1 LINLN
6 FYLNSYLKSKII
18 TNFFFK
24 KGQVFGEESKD
35 KKVLVLVHGYLDNS
49 NSFKPIAP
57 LLTTNQYYLIAID
70 LPGKYKIE
78 IPGYKQIESS
88 SVSSFSDTVL
98 KLYCL
103 IPI

>member
-1 LINLN
+1 MIDLN

-18 TNFFFK
+18 TNFFFLK

-35 KKVLVLVHGYLDNS
+35 KKALVLVHGYLDNS

-70 LPGKYKIE
+70 LPGKYN
-78 IPGYKQIESS
+78 
-88 SVSSFSDTVL
+88 SF
-98 KLYCL
+98 K
-103 IPI
+103 